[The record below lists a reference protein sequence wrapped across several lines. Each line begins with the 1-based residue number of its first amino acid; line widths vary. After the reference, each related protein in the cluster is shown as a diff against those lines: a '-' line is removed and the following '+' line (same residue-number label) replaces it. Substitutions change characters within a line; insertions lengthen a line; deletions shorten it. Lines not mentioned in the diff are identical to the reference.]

1 MRCGRRRGCGT
12 YIAAIA
18 VGILLALLLP
28 VWLCFWIICGL
39 LALICI
45 I

>member
-1 MRCGRRRGCGT
+1 MRCRRNGCGK
-12 YIAAIA
+12 YIAAMMI
-18 VGILLALLLP
+18 GILLAILLP